1 MSKAE
6 SRPDVVIIG
15 GGFAGV
21 TAARELTMRGRR
33 AVLVES
39 RDRLGGRTYTKDHDG
54 HAMEFGGTWVHPLQS
69 NVWAEMQRY
78 GIETEPLPVA
88 EGLRQAVVSGGRVV
102 DLSDEDVARAM

>member
-6 SRPDVVIIG
+6 SRPDAVIIG

-39 RDRLGGRTYTKDHDG
+39 RDRLGGRTFTKDHDG
-54 HAMEFGGTWVHPLQS
+54 HAFIDGAIQS
-69 NVWAEMQRY
+69 GYHAARH
-78 GIETEPLPVA
+78 
-88 EGLRQAVVSGGRVV
+88 V
-102 DLSDEDVARAM
+102 DDYLNTGSQ